1 MFNCCDPVP
10 PLDCSRDKRF
20 HSFLLPCRKRPAFSG
35 DDGSREFV
43 SPASSGE
50 VMKPPLGADGAA
62 KLLLRLKMLLVGMA
76 GLRLD
81 RRDDLELVHDRLLRD
96 RNRPL
101 GGPSVSKPYKRNNN
115 MQLAC
120 DSRRKMRKEI
130 NERIVRL
137 TKVLISPCKDVS

>member
-1 MFNCCDPVP
+1 
-10 PLDCSRDKRF
+10 
-20 HSFLLPCRKRPAFSG
+20 
-35 DDGSREFV
+35 
-43 SPASSGE
+43 
-50 VMKPPLGADGAA
+50 
-62 KLLLRLKMLLVGMA
+62 MA

-101 GGPSVSKPYKRNNN
+101 GGPSVSKPYNSNNN
-115 MQLAC
+115 MQLAR

-130 NERIVRL
+130 NERTVRL